1 LVNKITLSLQK
12 ALIAYETEFTTYQSL
27 TKYLIGLNQRQ
38 RYLREKENL
47 FSNRR
52 RAATI
57 VSTAA
62 PIPVASTSAVT
73 GGTLVRSSA

>member
-1 LVNKITLSLQK
+1 M
-12 ALIAYETEFTTYQSL
+12 ARETEFTTYQSL
-27 TKYLIGLNQRQ
+27 AEYLIGLDQRQ

-52 RAATI
+52 RAAAT

-62 PIPVASTSAVT
+62 PTPVALTSAVT
-73 GGTLVRSSA
+73 GGTFVRSSA